1 MKIYLTSIFLLL
13 SAICFGQF
21 YDDFSDGNYSA
32 NPRWFMTDMDAKM
45 VENNDGYAV
54 ELHPTGEI
62 KNSSIKKGS
71 FRTANTLTDNTWWG
85 CDLTFEINENSE
97 GEIRFYLM
105 STLPNLGSG
114 EGIYLAINT
123 KSRSLYFAY
132 ENNSTKIPRI
142 FLFSKK

>member
-1 MKIYLTSIFLLL
+1 
-13 SAICFGQF
+13 
-21 YDDFSDGNYSA
+21 
-32 NPRWFMTDMDAKM
+32 MDAKM

-62 KNSSIKKGS
+62 ENSSIKKGS

-85 CDLTFEINENSE
+85 CDLTFDINKNSE

-114 EGIYLAINT
+114 NGIYLAYRDGKFIYARSRGDGKFGLDYT
-123 KSRSLYFAY
+123 EKVLKSLKSF
-132 ENNSTKIPRI
+132 
-142 FLFSKK
+142 